1 MIEDT
6 ENTNRKL
13 AAVFTI
19 GFHVL
24 LFLFLFFTIMKTPL
38 PPFPDVL
45 GGSGL
50 EVNFGNS
57 DKGSGDNKS
66 EDLLTVNTM
75 PLKGSS
81 SDNYITNDKETDAT
95 INATNNPNK
104 VTSDI
109 KINDPVIDPSKLY
122 HKKSTSQGVTGG
134 TGNQGKLNG
143 DVNSNNYKGDGG
155 SGGTGGTGGTGH
167 GTGVGPGNGPGTSFD
182 LSGRTNL
189 YLPKPVYDAEE
200 EGVVVVTITVD
211 VNGNVIK
218 AKAGAKGTNI
228 SNLKL
233 RKNSEAAALKAKFN
247 VKKNA
252 AIEQQGT
259 ITYIFLKQN

>member
-1 MIEDT
+1 MIEET
-6 ENTNRKL
+6 QNTNRKL

-19 GFHVL
+19 GYHVL

-57 DKGSGDNKS
+57 DKGYGTNKT
-66 EDLLTVNTM
+66 EELYDVNTV

-81 SDNYITNDKETDAT
+81 NDKYITNDKETDPT
-95 INATNNPNK
+95 INSTNSNDKN
-104 VTSDI
+104 TSVI
-109 KINDPVIDPSKLY
+109 KINDPVIDPSKLF
-122 HKKSTSQGVTGG
+122 KKPSNTSKGIAGG
-134 TGNQGKLNG
+134 TGVQGRLYGNP
-143 DVNSNNYKGDGG
+143 NSTNYGDGG
-155 SGGTGGTGGTGH
+155 SGGTGGTGIGTG
-167 GTGVGPGNGPGTSFD
+167 TGPGKGPGNSSVD
-182 LSGRTNL
+182 IKDRTVL
-189 YLPKPVYDAEE
+189 YLPKPVYDSNE

-211 VNGNVIK
+211 VNGAVIK

-228 SNLKL
+228 SNKTYW
-233 RKNSEAAALKAKFN
+233 KNSEAAAMKAKFN

-259 ITYIFLKQN
+259 ITYVFLKQN